1 MLWVVTR
8 RVSTEEEGPSFARTK
23 QKTAAA
29 PPRTYRGVTRLTL
42 EAFLPYRL
50 SFTSNL
56 VSEAIARAYEALFG
70 LKIPEWRLVAVIAE
84 HDGITQQAIGLRT
97 RMDKVTVSR
106 AAVALTGRGLVGR
119 RPNPEDRRSHLLV
132 LSPAGRRL
140 YAEVVPKALELEA
153 RVFGHFTP
161 AELEA
166 FVTMLR
172 RIEAI
177 ASTAAP

>member
-1 MLWVVTR
+1 M
-8 RVSTEEEGPSFARTK
+8 
-23 QKTAAA
+23 
-29 PPRTYRGVTRLTL
+29 RLRL
-42 EAFLPYRL
+42 DDFLPYRL

-56 VSEAIARAYEALFG
+56 VSETIARAYEALFG

-84 HDGITQQAIGLRT
+84 HDGITQQAIGGRT

-106 AAVALTGRGLVGR
+106 AAVSLIERGLVER

-153 RVFGHFTP
+153 HVFGDFTRT
-161 AELEA
+161 ELET

-172 RIEAI
+172 RIDKI
-177 ASTAAP
+177 ASS